1 MESDRANDMPPPM
14 WRVWKVGGLSLLSAI
29 GLTLIWPPFEL
40 WWLAFVA
47 LVPLAIAA
55 RTVGAA
61 ERDAWPAGGKPRVR
75 DHLCF
80 ALAIG
85 VPQFLPW
92 SFVHAWM
99 IQLTPPGMVL
109 LNGYC
114 VLYTLLAAFLLRRLA
129 RGGRSWGW
137 PAVLVLPIVWTG
149 SEFLRTLVVLGGYPW
164 YPLGLALAGPD
175 TSSGWCA
182 LSASLVGVH
191 GLSTIAA
198 VANGAAVDA
207 WRSWRGERSARFGW
221 GSAAAAA
228 VVLLAHIAFGLWTL
242 ARTEPGPSTTVL
254 VVQTDLSVSNKNAW
268 SREDQERDVV
278 RYMQA
283 TERGLRDA
291 IAAGHRVD
299 LVAWP
304 ETMVPG
310 FGLEVETIDMLV
322 KGGYYPG
329 SAYADAF
336 AALHERLAT
345 PLVVGAPVYLGL
357 RPDEALQRWQWD
369 RHHNSAYLID
379 GPPPYRR
386 YDKLVLTP
394 MGEEMPLISRWQ
406 WLEEQ
411 LLALGAPG
419 MTFDLEAGDGPV
431 RFEVPWRSA
440 DAAGRTLR
448 FVTPICFEDTVGP
461 LCRQL
466 GYQDGQRVAD
476 LMVNLSNDG
485 WFGWSLAG
493 RRHHV
498 LHARMRAIELA
509 MPMIRSANTGD
520 SVAIEWNGQITD
532 RIGPVERDGEP
543 VPAIGT
549 GTLVRPLTV
558 RTLNGATLYG
568 RIGELWAWT
577 MLAALAAMVWIGR
590 RPPASEATRA
600 TAGP

>member
-1 MESDRANDMPPPM
+1 MASEEKTPASVPA
-14 WRVWKVGGLSLLSAI
+14 WKAWKVACLSLLSAI
-29 GLTLIWPPFEL
+29 AFTLMWPPFDL
-40 WWLAFVA
+40 WWLAIVA
-47 LVPLAIAA
+47 LVPLALAA
-55 RTVGAA
+55 QMVGRA
-61 ERDAWPAGGKPRVR
+61 ERDGARRPRRR
-75 DHLCF
+75 DHLVF

-85 VPQFLPW
+85 LPQFLPW

-99 IQLTPPGMVL
+99 VQLTPPGMVL

-114 VLYTLLAAFLLRRLA
+114 VLYTLLAACLLRRTE
-129 RGGRSWGW
+129 RGERFAAW
-137 PAVLVLPIVWTG
+137 PTVLLLPIIWTG

-175 TSSGWCA
+175 DASGWSA
-182 LSASLVGVH
+182 LSASVIGVH

-198 VANGAAVDA
+198 VVSGAVVDVL
-207 WRSWRGERSARFGW
+207 RSWQGRRSLRFGLVSA
-221 GSAAAAA
+221 GAAAAA
-228 VVLLAHIAFGLWTL
+228 FALHAGFGFWTL
-242 ARTEPGPSTTVL
+242 ARTETGPSTTVL
-254 VVQTDLSVSNKNAW
+254 VVQTDLSVSNKIAW
-268 SREDQERDVV
+268 SREDQERDVI

-291 IAAGHRVD
+291 AAAGERID

-310 FGLEVETIDMLV
+310 FGLEVETIAMLV

-336 AALHERLAT
+336 ASLQERMGI

-357 RPDEALQRWQWD
+357 RPDEANQRWQWD

-379 GPPPYRR
+379 GPPPYER

-419 MTFDLEAGDGPV
+419 MTFDLEAGEGPV
-431 RFEVPWRSA
+431 RFAVPWRSA
-440 DAAGRTLR
+440 GPEASRSLR

-461 LCRQL
+461 LCREL
-466 GYQDGQRVAD
+466 GYEGGERVAD

-498 LHARMRAIELA
+498 LHARMRAIELG

-520 SVAIEWNGQITD
+520 SVAIEWNGRISD
-532 RIGPVERDGEP
+532 RIGPVERDGRP

-549 GTLVRPLTV
+549 GTLVKPLSV
-558 RTLNGATLYG
+558 ATLEGSTIYG
-568 RIGELWAWT
+568 RVGELWSWV
-577 MLAALAAMVWIGR
+577 MLAALAGVVWLGGRVR
-590 RPPASEATRA
+590 RPAD
-600 TAGP
+600 AG